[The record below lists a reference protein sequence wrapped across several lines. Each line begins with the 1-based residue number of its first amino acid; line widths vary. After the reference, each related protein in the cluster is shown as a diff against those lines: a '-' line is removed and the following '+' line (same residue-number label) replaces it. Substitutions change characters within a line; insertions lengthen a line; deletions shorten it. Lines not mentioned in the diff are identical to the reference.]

1 MVFLLHHLLFQ
12 AVSLHFP
19 VHLLPR
25 LLLPVLQFHFLLRS
39 VLFRVLLQKFSR
51 FLLYSLLLLMLLLF
65 QVKIPVCSYLPDFPV
80 RLVLQPDLPLPH
92 LIMQSGYL
100 LLPVLHFHLHK
111 LLLQI
116 LIHVQS
122 FQNFL
127 LCNPLLLFCL
137 PLQLLPVMH
146 LCLLPVFQQ
155 DSALLLQV
163 QFLLHRLLPV
173 LHFHFL
179 LLFQLFLMQF

>member
-12 AVSLHFP
+12 AVPLHFP
-19 VHLLPR
+19 VRLLLR
-25 LLLPVLQFHFLLRS
+25 LLLPVLQFHFQLLS
-39 VLFRVLLQKFSR
+39 VLFRVLLQKCSR

-65 QVKIPVCSYLPDFPV
+65 QVQIPVCSYLPDFPV
-80 RLVLQPDLPLPH
+80 RLVLQPDLPLLH
-92 LIMQSGYL
+92 LIMQSGYP

-127 LCNPLLLFCL
+127 LCNPLLLSCL
-137 PLQLLPVMH
+137 LLQLLPVMR
-146 LCLLPVFQQ
+146 LCLLSVFQQ

-163 QFLLHRLLPV
+163 QFLPHLPHSV
-173 LHFHFL
+173 LHYHLRLPFRLHP
-179 LLFQLFLMQF
+179 MQS